1 MKSPL
6 VKFLGSRIF
15 WKNVLLALLITIGLV
30 IIVQISL
37 FFYTGHGKKIRV
49 PDFTGMT
56 LIQVDR
62 ICAQNHIMWQSQDSS
77 YIKEL
82 PRGTVLDQFPA
93 PGAFIK
99 KNRKIFLVTNCW
111 SPEIIQMPKAFDM
124 PYRQAE
130 RILQTAGLKVE
141 KTEFVP
147 YFAPTYVIEQK
158 YLGRTIAEGSP
169 IEVGSG
175 ITLVIG
181 RGLSNERA
189 PVPNLLNISKET
201 ARLIAMSQYFYL
213 GGVSY
218 DSTVTNAEDSA
229 NAKVFRQYPNVN
241 NSARLGTSVDIWLTI
256 DSLRLLQTDSLYV
269 QEDSLSEETTYDQN

>member
-15 WKNVLLALLITIGLV
+15 WKNVLFAFLITIGLV
-30 IIVQISL
+30 ILVQISL
-37 FFYTGHGKKIRV
+37 YFYTGHGKKIRV
-49 PDFTGMT
+49 PDFSGMT
-56 LIQVDR
+56 LTQVDR
-62 ICAQNHIMWQSQDSS
+62 ICAQNKILWLIQDST
-77 YIKEL
+77 YVKES

-93 PGAFIK
+93 SGSFIK

-111 SPEIIQMPKAFDM
+111 SPEIIQMPRAYDM

-130 RILQTAGLKVE
+130 RVLQTAGLKVE
-141 KTEFVP
+141 RTEFVP

-158 YLGRTIAEGSP
+158 YMGRTIAEGSP

-189 PVPNLLNISKET
+189 PVPNLLNIGKET
-201 ARLIAMSQYFYL
+201 ARHIAMSYYFYL
-213 GGVSY
+213 GAISY
-218 DSTVTNAEDSA
+218 DSTVTNADDSA
-229 NAKVFRQYPNVN
+229 HAKVFRQYPNVDN
-241 NSARLGTSVDIWLTI
+241 LARLGTSVDIWLTI
-256 DSLRLLQTDSLYV
+256 DSLRLMQADSLYI
-269 QEDSLSEETTYDQN
+269 QGDSLIEETTFDSN